1 MINNL
6 PYDNEVFAI
15 CFLQSRY
22 QKYMRHFT
30 IVWRHVGVWCVLHY
44 RRHDYFS
51 VSFCNIQL
59 SPGINYFM
67 FGMLLAY
74 SQNV

>member
-51 VSFCNIQL
+51 VSFEVNITLQR
-59 SPGINYFM
+59 
-67 FGMLLAY
+67 LLW
-74 SQNV
+74 NDLN